1 MRQTSAAKTRPE
13 SQMAAHTVK
22 RVSRSRSN
30 KKPARPKQ
38 KSLPKGRQIAPEIVE
53 VMPPEVIATAGRDGA
68 APAVAAAA
76 ATAAMATAAQVH
88 GRVVLSAS
96 CTIHEAPALRAH
108 LLAQAAHPGPYE
120 VDGSAV
126 QQIDTAGV
134 QLVVAF
140 ALDCLERSIH
150 YVWTGRST
158 ALDDAIRTL
167 GVGALLESPGAASYS
182 PGGA

>member
-1 MRQTSAAKTRPE
+1 MARTHAAKTRPE
-13 SQMAAHTVK
+13 LHMATNTVK

-38 KSLPKGRQIAPEIVE
+38 KSQPEGRQVVPEIVE
-53 VMPPEVIATAGRDGA
+53 SMPPEVIATAEADGA
-68 APAVAAAA
+68 TPAVAAA
-76 ATAAMATAAQVH
+76 TQVQ
-88 GRVVLSAS
+88 GRIVLGAS

-108 LLAQAAHPGPYE
+108 LIAQAAHPGPYE
-120 VDGSAV
+120 IDGSAV

-150 YVWTGRST
+150 YVWTGRSAT
-158 ALDDAIRTL
+158 LDEAIRTL

-182 PGGA
+182 PGGAS